1 MLVLVEGVDGSGK
14 TTLVRKLFEKGYC
27 CKRVFRN
34 GNKEARKFYNYAYRD
49 GIVVLDRSFISDYVY
64 RQTDLQPREDLD
76 LEQIGNI
83 LNGDVAIIH
92 CVNAYHY
99 DDAMER
105 GEDNITD
112 KDTSEW
118 IASLYCDAMKVFTL
132 FTNVKV
138 FIYDYHNTTVDEV
151 DKFIKEVYN
160 ECKKDKTDEYSV
172 E

>member
-34 GNKEARKFYNYAYRD
+34 GNAEAKKFYGYAYRD

-64 RQTDLQPREDLD
+64 RQTDMQPREDLD
-76 LEQIGNI
+76 LQQIGNI

-92 CVNAYHY
+92 CVNNNHY
-99 DDAMER
+99 EDAMER

-112 KDTSEW
+112 KDTSDW
-118 IASLYCDAMKVFTL
+118 IASLYYDAMRVFST
-132 FTNVKV
+132 FTDAKI
-138 FIYDYHNTTVDEV
+138 FTYDYHNTTVDEV
-151 DKFIKEVYN
+151 EKFIKEVYD
-160 ECKKDKTDEYSV
+160 EFKKDNSEEYPL

>member
-14 TTLVRKLFEKGYC
+14 TTLVKKLFEKGYC

-34 GNKEARKFYNYAYRD
+34 GNKEAGNFYKYAYRD

-76 LEQIGNI
+76 LEGIGSI
-83 LNGDVAIIH
+83 LNGNVAIIH

-118 IASLYCDAMKVFTL
+118 IASLYCDAMKVFAL
-132 FTNVKV
+132 FTSAKI
-138 FIYDYHNTTVDEV
+138 FTYDYHNTTVDQV
-151 DKFIKEVYN
+151 DKFIKEVYD
-160 ECKKDKTDEYSV
+160 EC
-172 E
+172 

>member
-34 GNKEARKFYNYAYRD
+34 GNAEARKFYNYAYRD

-83 LNGDVAIIH
+83 LNGDVIIIH
-92 CVNAYHY
+92 CVNQYHY
-99 DDAMER
+99 LDAMER
-105 GEDNITD
+105 GETNITD
-112 KDTSEW
+112 RETSDW
-118 IASLYCDAMKVFTL
+118 IASLYCDAMKVFAL
-132 FTNVKV
+132 FTNAKV
-138 FIYDYHNTTVDEV
+138 FPFDYHDTTADEV

-160 ECKKDKTDEYSV
+160 ERKKDKTDEYSV
-172 E
+172 K